1 MKYFAIL
8 AAPLAAL
15 ALAVSGCANMQLGK
29 ASKKK
34 VVLRDFAEGRIEQV
48 AITDRLT
55 GAKELLFVS
64 MPKKSLFLEGYIVG
78 AVTDLLDKP
87 IEGVVV
93 RAVAQGEAKFV
104 AQGQAAFQTAS
115 FDAGV
120 SDTNGIYRI
129 RFSLPIISNLVDI
142 QGKLLYNPGWDQE
155 LMNLG
160 QAYEPQK
167 KESPFRLYFDM
178 KQGMIVFGEGLQK
191 VIVES
196 RTAEARDRAVPGAKA
211 ALPPSGKPAD
221 KPGDDGQDLFG
232 SFGFDK
238 GQ

>member
-1 MKYFAIL
+1 MKHYWIL
-8 AAPLAAL
+8 ILPVAAL
-15 ALAVSGCANMQLGK
+15 ALAGSGCGSMQLGK

-34 VVLRDFAEGRIEQV
+34 VVLKDFAEGRVEQV

-55 GAKELLFVS
+55 GAKEMLFVS

-78 AVTDLLDKP
+78 AVTDYDDKP

-93 RAVAQGEAKFV
+93 RAVAEGEAKFV
-104 AQGQAAFQTAS
+104 AKGQASFQTSS

-129 RFSLPIISNLVDI
+129 RFSLPIVNNIVDI
-142 QGKLLYNPGWDQE
+142 QGKLMYNPGWEQE
-155 LMNLG
+155 LINLG

-178 KQGMIVFGEGLQK
+178 KQGMIVFGEGQQK
-191 VIVES
+191 VVVRSAIG
-196 RTAEARDRAVPGAKA
+196 EARDRAVPGTKA
-211 ALPPSGKPAD
+211 AAPAAGAGQKPA
-221 KPGDDGQDLFG
+221 GEEENLFQG
-232 SFGFDK
+232 FGF
-238 GQ
+238 GASP